1 MILFLLKCHKNKRQ
15 PLIELDNLTEYELD
29 ISLLEKISE
38 SLSQKSIEL
47 VVCDDAYIQQL
58 NCEFRGKDN
67 PTDVLSFPLEQMP
80 NAPLGTVV
88 INLDKAREKAQELGH
103 DIDAEITLLFIH
115 GMLHLLG
122 YDHESDSGQMRQKEM
137 ELIAKFALP
146 ASLIIRNS

>member
-1 MILFLLKCHKNKRQ
+1 MIEF
-15 PLIELDNLTEYELD
+15 DNLTQYDLD

-38 SLSQKSIEL
+38 SLSQNDIEL
-47 VVCDDAYIQQL
+47 VLCDDLHIQKL
-58 NCEFRGKDN
+58 NLEYRGKDK

-80 NAPLGTVV
+80 NTPLGTVV
-88 INLDKAREKAQELGH
+88 INLDKARDTAQELGH

-115 GMLHLLG
+115 GVLHLLG

>member
-1 MILFLLKCHKNKRQ
+1 MIEF
-15 PLIELDNLTEYELD
+15 DNLTQYDLD

-38 SLSQKSIEL
+38 SLSQNDIEL
-47 VVCDDAYIQQL
+47 VLCDDLHIQKL
-58 NCEFRGKDN
+58 NLEYRGKDK

-80 NAPLGTVV
+80 NTPLGTVV
-88 INLDKAREKAQELGH
+88 INLDKARDTAQELGH

-115 GMLHLLG
+115 GVLHLLG
-122 YDHESDSGQMRQKEM
+122 YDHESDSGQMRQKEV